1 MTNQKVSNFHQ
12 SGALVAENGRFVI
25 LVLWLCSE
33 HNGHSEAENIC
44 PVLFVD
50 LPGDDGSDGGIEVAD
65 GEPHLVKPHVA
76 NFLADGESVGRRHSP
91 WERDTANG
99 AKYMWC
105 PVARAPLAIVHLD
118 FKGNF
123 GIFALIQIAREFC
136 AGFVVAADCQV
147 RNGCQSSRTW
157 TWAQSCLGSAKSS
170 C

>member
-50 LPGDDGSDGGIEVAD
+50 LPGDGRSDGGIEAAD
-65 GEPHLVKPHVA
+65 GEPHLVKPQVA
-76 NFLADGESVGRRHSP
+76 NFLADRESVGRRHSP
-91 WERDTANG
+91 WERDAAND
-99 AKYMWC
+99 AHYIC
-105 PVARAPLAIVHLD
+105 YPVARAPLAIVHLD
-118 FKGNF
+118 FEGNF
-123 GIFALIQIAREFC
+123 GIFALIQIAREVW
-136 AGFVVAADCQV
+136 AGFAVATDSQF
-147 RNGCQSSRTW
+147 RNECQSSRTS